1 MKKTFTISLLLV
13 CALGGFVASASA
25 APWGIP
31 NDATTWGQ
39 PGSPN

>member
-1 MKKTFTISLLLV
+1 MKKILIISLLLV
-13 CALGGFVASASA
+13 SALGGFVASAGA

-39 PGSPN
+39 MGSPN